1 MSRHRRRCG
10 VLVSEFS
17 PSSSAAPLRRAF
29 QRRPPTSFP
38 FPSGE
43 RGGRRRGGGGMETT
57 SGKKRRS
64 RDKGFARVA
73 FTPRHQ
79 RNCMRGNKQNYKALA
94 GPDYFSASS
103 LPRFSFSH
111 PFFSS
116 PLSLSLPPRSISLWN
131 LLLAL
136 LFLALLSPR
145 LPGSRNARVRLTHT
159 WHRPTRAHESTGCYI
174 SKLPR
179 TPKNSIL
186 HLSRLVAGTYL
197 TRLK

>member
-1 MSRHRRRCG
+1 
-10 VLVSEFS
+10 
-17 PSSSAAPLRRAF
+17 
-29 QRRPPTSFP
+29 
-38 FPSGE
+38 
-43 RGGRRRGGGGMETT
+43 METT

-103 LPRFSFSH
+103 LPRFSFSLH
-111 PFFSS
+111 IHFSHR
-116 PLSLSLPPRSISLWN
+116 LSRPPRSISLWN
-131 LLLAL
+131 LLAL

-145 LPGSRNARVRLTHT
+145 LPGSRDARVRLTHT

-174 SKLPR
+174 SK
-179 TPKNSIL
+179 PKNSIL
-186 HLSRLVAGTYL
+186 HPSRLVAGTYL
-197 TRLK
+197 MRG